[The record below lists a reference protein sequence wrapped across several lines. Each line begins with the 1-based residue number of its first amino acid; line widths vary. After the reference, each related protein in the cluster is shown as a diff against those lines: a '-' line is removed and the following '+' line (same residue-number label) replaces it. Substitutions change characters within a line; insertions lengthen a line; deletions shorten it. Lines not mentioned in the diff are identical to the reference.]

1 MQPTQK
7 AYGSTIMK
15 LPPMPIGLQIIS
27 SVMFEDKV
35 YISGI
40 ATHYEP
46 ISHQVQIYSLVEGS
60 WSTLPLAP
68 SYNAPLVVINGQ
80 VTLIGGRDA
89 ETDFITNIL
98 TTWSAEK
105 RQWKQVVPPMP
116 SRRLGSGICYHN
128 NLLLVSGG
136 IEDCSKDD
144 KMPEV
149 ASTVHVYNFIT
160 RRWSTPKALEL
171 PKALRSHHLVVLEE
185 NIYIVGG
192 AFKYPAPPYQEDS
205 VFNSH
210 SWRARWMDI
219 KEAIQQDA
227 QTAAGLQ
234 PSEPVKS
241 VWTPIADP
249 PAIRP
254 TVVSLNNSLI
264 SVGGVQY
271 GMPQETIY
279 KFVDGK
285 VGNHWVNVGNMS
297 KGRYRHAVVSVG
309 NAALFVAGGYVRGN
323 PAGEEDNVKSY
334 SAEHVLL

>member
-15 LPPMPIGLQIIS
+15 LPPMPIELQVIS

-46 ISHQVQIYSLVEGS
+46 ISQVQIYSLVEGS

-68 SYNAPLVVINGQ
+68 SYNAPLAVINGH

-89 ETDFITNIL
+89 ETGFITNIL

-136 IEDCSKDD
+136 VEDCSKD
-144 KMPEV
+144 KEMAKV
-149 ASTVHVYNFIT
+149 VNTVHVYDFST
-160 RRWSTPKALEL
+160 LRWSTPKALEL

-192 AFKYPAPPYQEDS
+192 AFTYPALPYNS
-205 VFNSH
+205 VLNSH

-241 VWTPIADP
+241 VWIRIADSP
-249 PAIRP
+249 VIRP

-271 GMPQETIY
+271 GMAQEAIY
-279 KFVDGK
+279 KFVNGK
-285 VGNHWVNVGNMS
+285 VGNHWVHVGNMS
-297 KGRYRHAVVSVG
+297 EGRYRHAVVSVG

-323 PAGEEDNVKSY
+323 PTGEEANVKS
-334 SAEHVLL
+334 SSVELVLL